1 MTQAALGKEMHTYRE
16 EKESFE
22 KKIHDNNREIENVE
36 MLLKY
41 IDLEAIIR
49 EDADN
54 INNVQ
59 LPYFVKRN
67 ASALATWSGFRNKE
81 KKDDFYSFNK
91 WSFQSELFEWAQHIG
106 QGSYLSLVL

>member
-1 MTQAALGKEMHTYRE
+1 
-16 EKESFE
+16 
-22 KKIHDNNREIENVE
+22 

-41 IDLEAIIR
+41 IDLEATIR

-54 INNVQ
+54 IKNVQ

-81 KKDDFYSFNK
+81 KKDDYY
-91 WSFQSELFEWAQHIG
+91 LFK
-106 QGSYLSLVL
+106 

>member
-1 MTQAALGKEMHTYRE
+1 VTQAALGKEMHTYRE

-22 KKIHDNNREIENVE
+22 KKIHDNNREIEKVE

-67 ASALATWSGFRNKE
+67 ASALATWSSFRNKE
-81 KKDDFYSFNK
+81 KKDDYYSFNK
-91 WSFQSELFEWAQHIG
+91 
-106 QGSYLSLVL
+106 